1 MESCK
6 LTSSVLLRVLKGVAA
21 ATLLDESSYERLV
34 QCFARGDR
42 VAEGANSHTGN
53 DVAHGLPVGDWL
65 AMVSDISCE
74 DKEKQLMLQHLAE
87 LVLAI
92 ALLRESGR
100 RTQNPSLAAVSDAD
114 LAIVWSMIRGA
125 LLSDLFPDSNIRA
138 SRSAQGFLSVP
149 LCSIVQNG
157 NIEELFRLHV
167 WLPDGQRGTPDFAV
181 HSHQPFGQ
189 SWILAGAGVD
199 HSFDV
204 HPTTDG
210 TAATHAEY
218 KLVWQDAKGTDK
230 TYKTHQI
237 SSTIENTG
245 NLVQVTAK
253 GSKLHVRNMSYSIP
267 AAAFHYTEV
276 APDTL
281 HATLFFFDASRGF
294 VKDAPVLGPKDLDS
308 STQQR
313 DPGGVTPAVLATMVD
328 AVRSWETLME
338 EGDQHAQRAEWE
350 HALRSFSHALSLCG
364 PAGNLP
370 ASGNYRHIVLGKLG
384 YTNRR
389 FGRYEKA
396 EEYLQSALDG
406 LGSTSFHVEL
416 RGEMGVVYR
425 HMNRLD
431 DAKREF
437 EIQYN
442 MAVEL
447 NLEYAMC
454 RSIGNLA
461 MVNYQ
466 LSRDLL
472 PLAIDQLK
480 ERVRLAR
487 SIRASPGSGEKA
499 QATIWET
506 VGLSRLSLC
515 YTACGF
521 ANDAIATSLESMK
534 VALSTK
540 DPTVVAMSRLFYGR
554 ALYLNGQREEALQQF
569 NPTGTC
575 TPAMALC
582 KEPSDE
588 HLGYLREL
596 VEAGADMDLIDE
608 QGYSALDYAVFCGDM
623 KTEEVVL
630 DGLRRQFGKQAN
642 DKLLQRQREA
652 RVRKCYRE
660 LFQESLRPVLLE
672 SRNEVSQLQ
681 HLRRV
686 YAASLVADEE
696 KIKIFDGLKFVW
708 YRDFLR
714 NGRLPRS
721 NHGLTQ
727 NYRDIEPEC
736 APEYIVFI
744 SYRWINGDPACLAS
758 PDDTNH
764 TQYHRMITAI
774 EAFLEAH
781 GSLDPERLGIW
792 LDWACIDQDNPL
804 PGIAALPLNLAQCDA
819 VISLLDNSYHSRAW
833 CCVEVMIIQILRRS
847 YQLHSWYQHN
857 KIENS
862 EQWAI
867 EEGPLEFESSVAG
880 KQLSS
885 EQDRPMILFLERQAR
900 LLGRD

>member
-1 MESCK
+1 MANCK
-6 LTSSVLLRVLKGVAA
+6 LTSSALLRVLKGVAA

-34 QCFARGDR
+34 QCFTCGGR
-42 VAEGANSHTGN
+42 VAEGANSHTHN
-53 DVAHGLPVGDWL
+53 DVSHEHPVGDWL
-65 AMVSDISCE
+65 AIVSDISCE
-74 DKEKQLMLQHLAE
+74 DKKNQVLAQHVAE

-100 RTQNPSLAAVSDAD
+100 STQNPSLAVVSDAD
-114 LAIVWSMIRGA
+114 LAFVWSMIRGA
-125 LLSDLFPDSNIRA
+125 LLSDLFRDCNIRA

-167 WLPDGQRGTPDFAV
+167 WLPDGQRGIPEFAV

-199 HSFDV
+199 HSFDA
-204 HPTTDG
+204 HWTTDG
-210 TAATHAEY
+210 AAATHAEY

-230 TYKTHQI
+230 SYKTHQI

-245 NLVQVTAK
+245 NLVQVTARA
-253 GSKLHVRNMSYSIP
+253 SELHLRNMSYSIP
-267 AAAFHYTEV
+267 AAAFHSTEV

-313 DPGGVTPAVLATMVD
+313 DPGGVTPAALATMVD
-328 AVRSWETLME
+328 AVRSWEMLME
-338 EGDQHAQRAEWE
+338 EGDQHAQHAEWE

-364 PAGNLP
+364 PVGSLP
-370 ASGNYRHIVLGKLG
+370 DSAKYRHIVLGKLG
-384 YTNRR
+384 FTNRR

-406 LGSTSFHVEL
+406 LGSTPFHVEL

-425 HMNRLD
+425 HMNRLN

-442 MAVEL
+442 MAGEL
-447 NLEYAMC
+447 NLEHDMC

-487 SIRASPGSGEKA
+487 SIRASSGSGGKA
-499 QATIWET
+499 QAIIWET

-515 YTACGF
+515 YTACGL
-521 ANDAIATSLESMK
+521 ANDAIATSLESVK

-554 ALYLNGQREEALQQF
+554 ALFLNGQHEEALQQF

-623 KTEEVVL
+623 QTEEVVL
-630 DGLRRQFGKQAN
+630 DGLRRQFGEQAN

-660 LFQESLRPVLLE
+660 LFQESLRPILLE
-672 SRNEVSQLQ
+672 SKKEVNQLQ

-686 YAASLVADEE
+686 YAASLAADEE

-708 YRDFLR
+708 YRDFVR

-736 APEYIVFI
+736 APEYIIFI

-764 TQYHRMITAI
+764 TQYHRMIRAI
-774 EAFLEAH
+774 EAFLETHDSINAQ
-781 GSLDPERLGIW
+781 RLGIW

-847 YQLHSWYQHN
+847 YGLHSWYEHT
-857 KIENS
+857 KIENT
-862 EQWAI
+862 QHWAI
-867 EEGPLEFESSVAG
+867 KEGPFEFQSSIAG